1 VDHVFAGSWHAHP
14 QARCE
19 IRSAMLAFDKP
30 TDGLRP
36 SDHFGVVVDVE
47 VGR

>member
-30 TDGLRP
+30 TDGLWP